1 MSFQHRPC
9 GHCGKLA
16 DWDKCYPP
24 RQDWRSS
31 VVWCGGQHLNLSPAV
46 SIELC
51 PPLGRW
57 DCWQFCLYCC
67 YYAIRN
73 LEPGP
78 QWPIVAQV
86 WNSVRTNGDHLQH
99 WRLSVP
105 RSVQIRCQPP
115 PPKKELRQCALGS
128 LVRQCASGSLDNVGP
143 DPADNEAGKH
153 SHLSSVSSI
162 RICLPPTFQFIHVW
176 SMTIIWKCSMNYGV
190 KIASELRSSW
200 ASRCTSCRGTTPRR
214 MRPRSRSTEE
224 QKNALAATSLSTPW
238 RGWGV
243 SLRVRS
249 FWASLSL
256 LTIF

>member
-51 PPLGRW
+51 PPLGPW

-128 LVRQCASGSLDNVGP
+128 LDNMLWDLWTMCLGFLGQCGSGSRGQWGRQTFSFVLCVLYQD
-143 DPADNEAGKH
+143 
-153 SHLSSVSSI
+153 LSSTYF
-162 RICLPPTFQFIHVW
+162 PIHTRLINDYN
-176 SMTIIWKCSMNYGV
+176 MKM
-190 KIASELRSSW
+190 
-200 ASRCTSCRGTTPRR
+200 
-214 MRPRSRSTEE
+214 
-224 QKNALAATSLSTPW
+224 
-238 RGWGV
+238 
-243 SLRVRS
+243 
-249 FWASLSL
+249 
-256 LTIF
+256 

>member
-1 MSFQHRPC
+1 MSSLGPL
-9 GHCGKLA
+9 GLLA
-16 DWDKCYPP
+16 ISFVLLLLCYSQSRTWPTVAHSGP
-24 RQDWRSS
+24 G
-31 VVWCGGQHLNLSPAV
+31 V
-46 SIELC
+46 ELC
-51 PPLGRW
+51 SHKW
-57 DCWQFCLYCC
+57 
-67 YYAIRN
+67 
-73 LEPGP
+73 
-78 QWPIVAQV
+78 WPFAALKAF
-86 WNSVRTNGDHLQH
+86 S
-99 WRLSVP
+99 P

-115 PPKKELRQCALGS
+115 PPKEELRQCALGS
-128 LVRQCASGSLDNVGP
+128 LVRLCASGSLDNVCP
-143 DPADNEAGKH
+143 DPADNEARKH

-224 QKNALAATSLSTPW
+224 QKNALAASSLSTPW
-238 RGWGV
+238 RGWGVV

-256 LTIF
+256 LTFFKLDILRTGEFLISFQLMITHYLQKFSGFLCR